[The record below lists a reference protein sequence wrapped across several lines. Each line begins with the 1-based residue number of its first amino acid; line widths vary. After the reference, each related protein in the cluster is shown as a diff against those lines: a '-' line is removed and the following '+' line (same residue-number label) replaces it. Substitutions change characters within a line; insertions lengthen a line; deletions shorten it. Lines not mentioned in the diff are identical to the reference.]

1 MLAIPRSVYII
12 NTLNN
17 TTGERDG
24 RIWKQV
30 QGFGNVRLP
39 GLRPLR
45 KNQPYPQRWPIKR
58 IWRTF
63 IVGVICASKLL
74 RQRHMG
80 KSYKVSPAAVV
91 SMGQRAKRG
100 DIVELV
106 AA

>member
-1 MLAIPRSVYII
+1 MAVSGSKFKVLGTSDCPVCDHCGKTILTRSVGLS
-12 NTLNN
+12 N
-17 TTGERDG
+17 E
-24 RIWKQV
+24 
-30 QGFGNVRLP
+30 FGD
-39 GLRPLR
+39 
-45 KNQPYPQRWPIKR
+45 
-58 IWRTF
+58 TF